1 MAGIRYA
8 RAAPI
13 VGLLIAVAL
22 FTGMSSEAFDRLKEA
37 HFLRDVGLPA
47 VGHLSP
53 VVWFGIF
60 WLVGMVLGFLA
71 LGRLIPA
78 VERGG
83 VEAVTRFLLG
93 FTFVQLAAMVLF
105 ALSRSSWPAIV
116 GLLGVFFA
124 RDITG
129 PLYTTWLN
137 AKISDSSVRATVFS
151 LSGQADAIGQAGGG
165 PVLGLVGNV
174 WGIPTALAAGATALV
189 PAAALYA
196 RAIRRHG
203 GEGDIALVP
212 AGEA

>member
-1 MAGIRYA
+1 M
-8 RAAPI
+8 
-13 VGLLIAVAL
+13 
-22 FTGMSSEAFDRLKEA
+22 
-37 HFLRDVGLPA
+37 
-47 VGHLSP
+47 
-53 VVWFGIF
+53 VWFGIF
-60 WLVGMVLGFLA
+60 WLVGMVLGFIA

-93 FTFVQLAAMVLF
+93 FTFVQLAAMILF

-165 PVLGLVGNV
+165 PVLGLSGTS
-174 WGIPTALAAGATALV
+174 GESAALAAGAAAHL
-189 PAAALYA
+189 PAAALYGA
-196 RAIRRHG
+196 CERGTAG
-203 GEGDIALVP
+203 GEHEPGGYRLGP
-212 AGEA
+212 AHR